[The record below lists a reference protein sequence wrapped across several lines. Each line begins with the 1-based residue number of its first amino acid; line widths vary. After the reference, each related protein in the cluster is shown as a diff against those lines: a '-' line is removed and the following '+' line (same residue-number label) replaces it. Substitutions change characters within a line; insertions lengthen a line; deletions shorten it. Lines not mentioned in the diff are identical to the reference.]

1 MPDVE
6 QLHAAAEQVRRARPP
21 SAGALGGY
29 GLAEAYDALLTA
41 WSRQLA
47 VTAAALGQ
55 RDGDG

>member
-1 MPDVE
+1 MPDAE
-6 QLHAAAEQVRRARPP
+6 QLRAAAEQVRRARPP

-29 GLAEAYDALLTA
+29 GLAQAYDALLTA

-47 VTAAALGQ
+47 IMAAALEQ